1 MKNLKIAIV
10 SFEAI
15 AGNLEENLR
24 RTEEIARKATKEH
37 ADIIFFPETAI
48 TGYSSNNNIKPQ
60 EIEIHSATINK
71 LCKISKANQ
80 MHLFP

>member
-1 MKNLKIAIV
+1 MQAKLPK
-10 SFEAI
+10 
-15 AGNLEENLR
+15 
-24 RTEEIARKATKEH
+24 KH
-37 ADIIFFPETAI
+37 ADIIFIPETAI

-60 EIEIHSATINK
+60 EIKIHSATINE